1 MFCVNTSH
9 PQFKVLLEQTGLH
22 PDLLKAEVSI
32 WMDQNNSDSFPT
44 TEDLQLAQM
53 TASERAM
60 DPMAE
65 WLAEFDTLEEPVFE
79 QSTNELI
86 TDFYDLPSSWEHQ
99 TDRDQTT
106 EIDDHTLFNLMNNE
120 SISITPENKRKLA
133 VNAKALGKN
142 EAYRDYFEQNGVVRP
157 ASIVLDK
164 LEQRYSPSVEET
176 YEGALETD
184 AVIEDDFVKDF
195 QRIVQTEN
203 SKKAIQKIQQL
214 SAQLGIEA
222 EIVLPEELES
232 RFGITQPGVKGFYKN
247 GKVYLVEGAFDESTV
262 FHEFCHPII
271 KSIAKENPNL
281 FLGLYQEV
289 LNTPEGQQIFKALT
303 GESADYA
310 VNSPEFMEEVIVK
323 ALDEKNKV
331 PRSVIQNIL
340 FHIKQFLRK
349 MLGKKINISKLE
361 ATTSLAEMLDMI
373 NEGGEFILD
382 KDFLDKNDII
392 MFSREYDAEVDAIIN
407 NSKEETQLIIND
419 YYNMVSTQLG
429 NLLKDESIY
438 AFIKEELATDNFD
451 GDLQILRKML
461 DAITTSDRT
470 KMANL
475 PLELLD
481 QVTDLELIKNR
492 LDAFVGSLVQ
502 GGKIMDKFDK
512 KLADL
517 EANKVTTND
526 DFDALFAL
534 ETYID
539 DWKKFL
545 FALRDGGKIIQSATA
560 TKSEIE
566 ISDIYSGVSNP
577 IGLKVAGLAE
587 KINGLSNRV
596 NNLKVEST
604 ANVLYENLA
613 KRYTNVRDQFLADM
627 DVAKKAGNM
636 SEYNKL
642 HEEYYG
648 LTLEELDELNFL
660 KTQPATPQRNARL
673 DFLTN
678 KYYEG
683 KELKKEAFVAAL
695 KNKLEDSTWMNG
707 MFESY
712 MQNQD
717 KIVSSFA
724 DYVNNFLQEVNG
736 NVNAIEAD
744 FMEGLKPLLKAAGFD
759 NHFFGEARLGR
770 TIQHTNVTFEKDDE
784 GNIKEFEE
792 YAFISNFTG
801 HEFELAKLNQDVVNA
816 KQKWQATND
825 DADYDL
831 YIQAEFALEDYR
843 NDYMTQANIPEYYE
857 AEKLFRTPA
866 GIEAK
871 KRRDEIF
878 EEMRLQKENFVKDPT
893 DAKANAELKRLW
905 YEYQQLQSSYDLNG
919 DKKTNSFVDASGK
932 TVVTNDLAIAEVFQN
947 YSEQTKDF
955 HDYVEIEGAFDL
967 ELEKLEDYLIN
978 VLKHTRGSEAFEQM
992 RNDWIKNNTTV
1003 EIEESYFD
1011 TRKELIEEKQAILAR
1026 MLAANKNIADTSPL
1040 YDKIY
1045 AILKKTKDDV
1055 GEYDGNVLTDNEQ
1068 ATITA
1073 LHEEIIEAEETLYTM
1088 SGLSK
1093 EELRH
1098 YGELRD
1104 YYDYYNDFKT
1114 DQDKA
1119 DYKDYEDRMRRGLLI
1134 FGITP
1139 GQLARVQEIDKE
1151 LRSTVRSESTDT
1163 YLNKF
1168 LELVKLNDESMEIL
1182 EKFVYDIDN
1191 GTSIEDGDPLT
1202 HEHMNK
1208 LLENIDVVT
1217 KIAEKNKDF
1226 KDWFD
1231 RNHYTTLIP
1240 FRDENGQVDG
1250 EQEIWRKSAAWQYSK
1265 PSDPNMYKKKPLY
1278 SKTTGSLIG
1287 FLEVDGVFRVPNIGF
1302 KTRVVKPEY
1311 QTEIVERDYVD
1322 ASGNLILA
1330 NVDNRGRFL
1339 PRENGKDN
1347 HLIDANYRK
1356 MFETNRKLFDLMLYV
1371 KNQYLDNQKG
1381 LDASQKR
1388 YLTYPAIRRSKL
1400 EGVTSPRAFL
1410 SRLWES
1416 ISSIFGSRVD
1426 DFEEGLRMGGIDS
1439 QDQYNT
1445 LTRPISGNYK
1455 LNKDFVSLNIIKS
1468 MGIQLYSIETFK
1480 AYRKSNSLANML
1492 KSTLEKF
1499 GVAPAAQNMQNK
1511 AKTLL
1516 RFTEKGDVQRSNR
1529 LKQIDALIAKN
1540 FKGQQLVNVNS
1551 KFVRFMNLGM
1561 QRTSALTSF
1570 MAFAGNIYS
1579 STKNFV
1585 GGEMQLIIKAASDF
1599 KTFNLANLT
1608 AASRPAGIAMRK
1620 ILSSSFSNKQKD
1632 VQLQLLYVMDAVPG
1646 LYERRVGDQGS
1657 RTVSQSFKKGEFL
1670 FVDRK
1675 TLTDSVALHQFY
1687 AILLNNKFKLN
1698 GKKIALHK
1706 AIELVNGRIQT
1717 KPGVP
1722 KEFSISYDAEGKIV
1736 LGSKI
1741 KDLMNV
1747 QQGMLLKT
1755 TGVANSFST
1764 PELYR
1769 YTLGRF
1775 ATNMMR
1781 FFVPMAQDRYQIGT
1795 KKGAAKR
1802 ALTLKASKR
1811 VNLYTQRAEIGTLV
1825 GALEGAKLLIQS
1837 RSYKALPYASKVAL
1851 LGTLTGYAIKILL
1864 DLLIRK
1870 GIVFNN
1876 DDDDPQ
1882 SEFSYDPEDEHIFR
1896 KLNASTGLPSAPFV
1910 DKRYTPESG
1919 FRFDKSDYWKMQG
1932 LRLALGAQQELETFD
1947 ILNAVKTTKNL
1958 ITFKSPLQEGGMGK
1972 IVDLFDYGSQSL
1984 SGEPDAYDR
1993 AAGPYT
1999 WQQKGED
2006 KFWNTAFKLVS
2017 LSGKL
2022 IAPAYA
2028 IEQEQKGLKKKGGN

>member
-22 PDLLKAEVSI
+22 PDLLKAEISI
-32 WMDQNNSDSFPT
+32 WMDQTNSDSFPT
-44 TEDLQLAQM
+44 AEDLQLAQM

-60 DPMAE
+60 DPMVE
-65 WLAEFDTLEEPVFE
+65 WLSEFDTIEEPIFE
-79 QSTNELI
+79 NESSQELI
-86 TDFYDLPSSWEHQ
+86 TDFYDLPVSWEHEK
-99 TDRDQTT
+99 DRDQTT
-106 EIDDHTLFNLMNNE
+106 EINDHTLFNLMNNP
-120 SISITPENKRKLA
+120 SIVITAENKKKLA
-133 VNAKALGKN
+133 INAKALGKN

-164 LEQRYSPSVEET
+164 LEQRYSPAVEQT
-176 YEGALETD
+176 YEGALEVD
-184 AVIEDDFVKDF
+184 AVTEADFVKDF

-203 SKKAIQKIQQL
+203 SKKAIKKIQKL
-214 SAQLGIEA
+214 STQLGIEA
-222 EIVLPEELES
+222 EFILPEELES
-232 RFGITQPGVKGFYKN
+232 RFGITKPGVKGFFKN
-247 GKVYLVEGAFDESTV
+247 GKVYLVEGAFDQSDV

-271 KSIAKENPNL
+271 MSMAKDNPDL
-281 FLGLYQEV
+281 FLKLYQEV
-289 LNTPEGQQIFKALT
+289 LSTPEGKQIFKALT
-303 GESADYA
+303 GKSADYA

-331 PRSVIQNIL
+331 PRSIIQNIL
-340 FHIKQFLRK
+340 FYIKQFLRK
-349 MLGKKINISKLE
+349 KFGKKINISKLE
-361 ATTSLAEMLDMI
+361 STTSLSEMLDMI

-382 KDFLDKNDII
+382 KDFLNMNDII
-392 MFSREYDAEVDAIIN
+392 MFSREFDAEVDAIIN

-438 AFIKEELATDNFD
+438 AFIKDELATDNFD

-481 QVTDLELIKNR
+481 SKTDLELIKDR

-502 GGKIMDKFDK
+502 GGKVMDKFDK

-517 EANKVTTND
+517 EANNVTTND

-539 DWKKFL
+539 DWKNFL
-545 FALRDGGKIIQSATA
+545 SALKAGGKIIQSETA
-560 TKSEIE
+560 TKAEVQ
-566 ISDIYSGVSNP
+566 ISDVYGGVNNP
-577 IGLKVAGLAE
+577 IGLKVTELSGR
-587 KINGLSNRV
+587 INNLNKRV
-596 NNLKVEST
+596 VNLKVNAT
-604 ANVLYENLA
+604 ADLLYENLA
-613 KRYTNVRDQFLADM
+613 KKYESVRDGFLTDM
-627 DVAKKAGNM
+627 AAAKKAGNL

-648 LTLEELDELNFL
+648 VTLEELDELNFL

-673 DFLTN
+673 DFLTT

-695 KNKLEDSTWMNG
+695 KNKLEDSTWSNG

-717 KIVSSFA
+717 KVVSSFA
-724 DYVNNFLQEVNG
+724 DYVNNFLLEVNG

-770 TIQHTNVTFEKDDE
+770 AIQHTNISFEKDEE

-801 HEFELAKLNQDVVNA
+801 HEFELAKLNQDVKNA

-831 YIQAEFALEDYR
+831 YIQAEFALEDYH

-871 KRRDEIF
+871 KRRDDLF
-878 EEMRLQKENFVKDPT
+878 EEIRLQKENFVSDPT
-893 DAKANAELKRLW
+893 DRKANAELKRLW
-905 YEYQQLQSSYDLNG
+905 YEYQQMQSLYDLDGN
-919 DKKTNSFVDASGK
+919 KKKGI
-932 TVVTNDLAIAEVFQN
+932 DLEVAQVFQA

-955 HDYVEIEGAFDL
+955 HEYVEIDGAFDL

-978 VLKHTRGSEAFEQM
+978 VLKYTRGSEAFEQE

-1003 EIEESYFD
+1003 EIEEGYFD
-1011 TRKELIEEKQAILAR
+1011 QRKSLVEEKQTILAK
-1026 MLAANKNIADTSPL
+1026 LIAANKNIADTAPL
-1040 YDKIY
+1040 YDQIY

-1068 ATITA
+1068 STITA
-1073 LHEEIIEAEETLYTM
+1073 LHEEIIEAEETLYTV

-1104 YYDYYNDFKT
+1104 YYDYYNKFRN

-1119 DYKDYEDRMRRGLLI
+1119 DYKDYEARMRRGLLI

-1139 GQLARVQEIDKE
+1139 AQLARVQEIDKE
-1151 LRSTVRSESTDT
+1151 LRSTVTSESTDT

-1202 HEHMNK
+1202 HEHMSK
-1208 LLENIDVVT
+1208 LLEKMDVVSE
-1217 KIAEKNKDF
+1217 ISAKNKDF
-1226 KDWFD
+1226 KEWFN
-1231 RNHYTTLIP
+1231 RNHYNTLIP

-1250 EQEIWRKSAAWQYSK
+1250 EQQIWRKSSAWQYSK

-1302 KTRVVKPEY
+1302 KTRVVKPQY

-1322 ASGNLILA
+1322 KATGKLVLA

-1339 PRENGKDN
+1339 PRENGKDD

-1356 MFETNRKLFDLMLYV
+1356 MFETNRSLFDLMLYT

-1400 EGVTSPRAFL
+1400 EGASTPRAFL
-1410 SRLWES
+1410 NRIWES
-1416 ISSIFGSRVD
+1416 ITSIFGSRVD

-1492 KSTLEKF
+1492 KSTLERF
-1499 GVAPAAQNMQNK
+1499 GVSPAAQTMQNK

-1516 RFTEKGDVQRSNR
+1516 RFTEKSDVQRSNR

-1585 GGEMQLIIKAASDF
+1585 GGEMQLIMKAASDF

-1608 AASRPAGIAMRK
+1608 AASRPAGIALRK
-1620 ILSSSFSNKQKD
+1620 IMSSSFSNKQKD
-1632 VQLQLLYVMDAVPG
+1632 VQLQLVYVMDAVPG
-1646 LYERRVGDQGS
+1646 LLERRVGDQGS

-1675 TLTDSVALHQFY
+1675 GLTDSVALHQFY
-1687 AILLNNKFKLN
+1687 AILLKNKFELN
-1698 GKKIALHK
+1698 GKKVALHK

-1722 KEFSISYDAEGKIV
+1722 KEFSISYDAEGNIV

-1741 KDLMNV
+1741 KDLMNL

-1755 TGVANSFST
+1755 TGMANSFST

-1795 KKGAAKR
+1795 KKGFAKR
-1802 ALTLKASKR
+1802 ALTLKAGKR
-1811 VNLYTQRAEIGTLV
+1811 VNLYTQRAEVGTLV
-1825 GALEGAKLLIQS
+1825 GALEGAKLLVQS

-1851 LGTLTGYAIKILL
+1851 LGTIVGYAMKILL

-1882 SEFSYDPEDEHIFR
+1882 SEFSYDPEDEHIYR
-1896 KLNASTGLPSAPFV
+1896 KLNASTGIPQTPFV
-1910 DKRYTPESG
+1910 DKRYTPASG
-1919 FRFDKSDYWKMQG
+1919 VRFDRSDYWKMQG
-1932 LRLALGAQQELETFD
+1932 LRLALGSQQELETFD
-1947 ILNAVKTTKNL
+1947 PLMAFKTAKNL

-1972 IVDLFDYGSQSL
+1972 IVDLLDYGQQGL
-1984 SGEPDAYDR
+1984 SGEPDEYDR

-2017 LSGKL
+2017 ISGKL

-2028 IEQEQKGLKKKGGN
+2028 IEQEQKGLKSK

>member
-22 PDLLKAEVSI
+22 PDLLKAEISI

-44 TEDLQLAQM
+44 AEELQLAQM
-53 TASERAM
+53 TATERAM
-60 DPMAE
+60 DPMVE
-65 WLAEFDTLEEPVFE
+65 WLSEFDTLEEPNFE
-79 QSTNELI
+79 NDLSQELI
-86 TDFYDLPSSWEHQ
+86 TNFYDLPASWEHEK
-99 TDRDQTT
+99 DRDQTT
-106 EIDDHTLFNLMNNE
+106 EINDHTLFNLMNNS
-120 SISITPENKRKLA
+120 SISITPENKRKLTI
-133 VNAKALGKN
+133 NAKVVGKK
-142 EAYRDYFEQNGVVRP
+142 EAYRDYFEQNEVVRP
-157 ASIVLDK
+157 ANIVLDK
-164 LEQRYSPSVEET
+164 LEQRYSPAIELPFEDT
-176 YEGALETD
+176 LEGD
-184 AVIEDDFVKDF
+184 AVSEEDFIKDF

-203 SKKAIQKIQQL
+203 SKKAIEKIQKMSL
-214 SAQLGIEA
+214 QLGVEA

-232 RFGITQPGVKGFYKN
+232 RFGITQPGVKGFFKN
-247 GKVYLVEGAFDESTV
+247 GKVYLVEGAFDENTV
-262 FHEFCHPII
+262 FHEFAHPII
-271 KSIAKENPNL
+271 KSMANQNPDL

-303 GESADYA
+303 GESSDYA

-323 ALDEKNKV
+323 ALDEKNQV
-331 PRSVIQNIL
+331 PRTVIQNIL
-340 FHIKQFLRK
+340 FQIKQFLRK

-361 ATTSLAEMLDMI
+361 ATTSLKELLDMI

-382 KDFLDKNDII
+382 KDFLDKSDII
-392 MFSREYDAEVDAIIN
+392 MFSREYDAEVDAIVN

-429 NLLKDESIY
+429 NLLKEESIY

-481 QVTDLELIKNR
+481 SKTDLELIKDR

-502 GGKIMDKFDK
+502 GGKVMDKFDK

-539 DWKKFL
+539 DWKNFL
-545 FALRDGGKIIQSATA
+545 SSLSTGGKIIQSETA
-560 TKSEIE
+560 TKSEVQISE
-566 ISDIYSGVSNP
+566 IYADPNNP
-577 IGLKVAGLAE
+577 IGQKISQLNF
-587 KINGLSNRV
+587 KINQLYNRV
-596 NNLKVEST
+596 SNLKADST
-604 ANVLYENLA
+604 AELLYENLS
-613 KRYTNVRDQFLADM
+613 KKYEQVRDGFLEGMAN
-627 DVAKKAGNM
+627 AKKTGNM

-673 DFLTN
+673 DALTK

-683 KELKKEAFVAAL
+683 KELKKEAFIAAL
-695 KNKLEDSTWMNG
+695 KNKLEDSTWANG

-759 NHFFGEARLGR
+759 NRFFGEARLGR
-770 TIQHTNVTFEKDDE
+770 AIQHTNITFEKDDE

-801 HEFELAKLNQDVVNA
+801 HEFELEKLKQDVKNA
-816 KQKWQATND
+816 KQKWQATNN

-831 YIQAEFALEDYR
+831 YIQAEFALEDYH
-843 NDYMTQANIPEYYE
+843 NDYMTQENIPEYYE

-878 EEMRLQKENFVKDPT
+878 EEMRLQKENFVHDPT
-893 DAKANAELKRLW
+893 DRKANAELKRLW
-905 YEYQQLQSSYDLNG
+905 YEYQQMQSLYDLNG
-919 DKKTNSFVDASGK
+919 NKKTGL
-932 TVVTNDLAIAEVFQN
+932 DLEVAQVFQDYN
-947 YSEQTKDF
+947 EQTKDF
-955 HDYVEIEGAFDL
+955 HEYVEVDQMFDL
-967 ELEKLEDYLIN
+967 ELEKLENYLIN
-978 VLKHTRGSEAFEQM
+978 VLKYTRGSKAFDEE
-992 RNDWIKNNTTV
+992 RNNWIKNNTTV

-1011 TRKELIEEKQAILAR
+1011 KRKTLLEEKQTILAP
-1026 MLAANKNIADTSPL
+1026 MIAANKNIADTTPL
-1040 YDKIY
+1040 YDQIY
-1045 AILKKTKDDV
+1045 AILKKTKNDV

-1073 LHEEIIEAEETLYTM
+1073 LHEEITEAEETLYTI

-1098 YGELRD
+1098 YNELRD
-1104 YYDYYNDFKT
+1104 YYDYYNKFKT
-1114 DQDKA
+1114 KQDES

-1139 GQLARVQEIDKE
+1139 GQLTRVQEIDKE
-1151 LRSTVRSESTDT
+1151 LRSTVTSESTDT
-1163 YLNKF
+1163 YLNRF
-1168 LELVKLNDESMEIL
+1168 LELVKLNDESLEIL

-1202 HEHMNK
+1202 HEHISK
-1208 LLENIDVVT
+1208 LLEKMDVVSQ
-1217 KIAEKNKDF
+1217 ISAKNKNFDE
-1226 KDWFD
+1226 WFN
-1231 RNHYTTLIP
+1231 RNHYNTFIP

-1287 FLEVDGVFRVPNIGF
+1287 FLEVDGIYRVPNIGF

-1311 QTEIVERDYVD
+1311 QTEIIERDYID
-1322 ASGNLILA
+1322 ANGNLILA

-1339 PRENGKDN
+1339 PRENGKDD

-1356 MFETNRKLFDLMLYV
+1356 MFETNRPLFDLMLYV
-1371 KNQYLDNQKG
+1371 KNQYLDNQRG

-1388 YLTYPAIRRSKL
+1388 YLSYPAIRRSRL
-1400 EGVTSPRAFL
+1400 EGVTTPRAFL
-1410 SRLWES
+1410 NRFLES
-1416 ISSIFGSRVD
+1416 ITSIFSSRVD
-1426 DFEEGLRMGGIDS
+1426 DFEEGLRMGGIDG

-1480 AYRKSNSLANML
+1480 AFRKSNSLANML
-1492 KSTLEKF
+1492 KSTLEKY
-1499 GVAPAAQNMQNK
+1499 GVSPAAQNMRNK

-1516 RFTEKGDVQRSNR
+1516 RFTEKSDVERSNR
-1529 LKQIDALIAKN
+1529 IKQIDALIAKN

-1551 KFVRFMNLGM
+1551 KFVRFMNLAM
-1561 QRTSALTSF
+1561 QRSSTLTSF
-1570 MAFAGNIYS
+1570 MAFAGNIFS

-1585 GGEMQLIIKAASDF
+1585 GGEMQLIIKAASDP
-1599 KTFNLANLT
+1599 KTFNLANLI
-1608 AASRPAGIAMRK
+1608 AASRPASIALRK
-1620 ILSSSFSNKQKD
+1620 IMSSSFSNKQKD
-1632 VQLQLLYVMDAVPG
+1632 VQLQLIYVMDVVPG
-1646 LYERRVGDQGS
+1646 LLERRVGDQGS
-1657 RTVSQSFKKGEFL
+1657 RTVSQSLKKGEFL

-1675 TLTDSVALHQFY
+1675 GLTDSVALHQFY
-1687 AILLNNKFKLN
+1687 AILLKNKFEFN
-1698 GKKIALHK
+1698 GKKVALHK
-1706 AIELVNGRIQT
+1706 AVELVNGRIQT

-1722 KEFSISYDAEGKIV
+1722 KEFSISYDSEGRIV
-1736 LGSKI
+1736 LGTKI
-1741 KDLMNV
+1741 RELMNI

-1755 TGVANSFST
+1755 TGMANSFST

-1781 FFVPMAQDRYQIGT
+1781 FFVPMAQDRYQMGT
-1795 KKGAAKR
+1795 NKGFVKR
-1802 ALTLKASKR
+1802 ALALKASKR
-1811 VNLYTQRAEIGTLV
+1811 INLYTQRAEVGTLV
-1825 GALEGAKLLIQS
+1825 GALEGAKLLLQS

-1851 LGTLTGYAIKILL
+1851 LGTIAGYAIKIML
-1864 DLLIRK
+1864 DMLIRK

-1896 KLNASTGLPSAPFV
+1896 KLNASTGLPSVPFV
-1910 DKRYTPESG
+1910 DKRYTPVSG
-1919 FRFDKSDYWKMQG
+1919 VRFDRSDYWKMQG
-1932 LRLALGAQQELETFD
+1932 LRLALGSQQELETFD
-1947 ILNAVKTTKNL
+1947 PLMASKTVKNL

-1972 IVDLFDYGSQSL
+1972 VIDLADFGYQTL
-1984 SGEPDAYDR
+1984 SGEPDVYDR

-2006 KFWNTAFKLVS
+2006 KFWNAAFKLIS

-2022 IAPAYA
+2022 PAPAYA
-2028 IEQEQKGLKKKGGN
+2028 IEQEQKGLKNK

>member
-44 TEDLQLAQM
+44 MEDLQLAQM

-65 WLAEFDTLEEPVFE
+65 WLSEFDTLEEPIFE
-79 QSTNELI
+79 ESSDDLI
-86 TDFYDLPSSWEHQ
+86 TDFYDLPSSWEHP

-106 EIDDHTLFNLMNNE
+106 EIDDNNLFNLMNNE

-133 VNAKALGKN
+133 ANAKALGKN

-164 LEQRYSPSVEET
+164 LEQRYSPVAEES
-176 YEGALETD
+176 YEGNLEAD
-184 AVIEDDFVKDF
+184 AVTEDDFVKDF

-203 SKKAIQKIQQL
+203 SKKAIEKIRKL

-289 LNTPEGQQIFKALT
+289 LSTPEGQQIFKALT

-331 PRSVIQNIL
+331 PKSVIQNIL
-340 FHIKQFLRK
+340 FQIKQFLRK

-361 ATTSLAEMLDMI
+361 STTSLAEMLDMI

-382 KDFLDKNDII
+382 KDFLNKNDII
-392 MFSREYDAEVDAIIN
+392 MFSREFDAEVDAIIAG
-407 NSKEETQLIIND
+407 SREEAQLIIND
-419 YYNMVSTQLG
+419 YYNMVSSQLG

-481 QVTDLELIKNR
+481 DVTDIELIKDR

-502 GGKIMDKFDK
+502 GGKVMDKFDK

-539 DWKKFL
+539 DWQKFL
-545 FALRDGGKIIQSATA
+545 SALNIGGKIIQSETA
-560 TKSEIE
+560 TKPEVVIG
-566 ISDIYSGVSNP
+566 DIYSGTNNP
-577 IGLKVAGLAE
+577 IGLKVTALTT
-587 KINGLSNRV
+587 KINKLQERV
-596 NNLKVEST
+596 SKLKVDST
-604 ANVLYENLA
+604 ADLLYENLA
-613 KRYTNVRDQFLADM
+613 KRYDNIKDGFLADM
-627 DVAKKAGNM
+627 DAAKKAGNM

-648 LTLEELDELNFL
+648 VTLEELDELNFL
-660 KTQPATPQRNARL
+660 KTQPATPDRNRRL
-673 DFLTN
+673 DFLSD
-678 KYYEG
+678 KYLSG
-683 KELKKEAFVAAL
+683 KELKKESLMAAL

-707 MFESY
+707 MFESA

-717 KIVSSFA
+717 KVVSSFA

-759 NHFFGEARLGR
+759 NHFFGEARLGKA
-770 TIQHTNVTFEKDDE
+770 IQHTNVTFEKDDE

-792 YAFISNFTG
+792 YAIASNFTG
-801 HEFELAKLNQDVVNA
+801 HEFELAKLDQDVKNA
-816 KQKWQATND
+816 KEKWQATNVPT
-825 DADYDL
+825 DYDL
-831 YIQAEFALEDYR
+831 YIQAEFALEDFK

-857 AEKLFRTPA
+857 AEKLFRTIA

-878 EEMRLQKENFVKDPT
+878 EEMRLQKDNFVNDPT

-905 YEYQQLQSSYDLNG
+905 YEYQQMQSEYDLNG
-919 DKKTNSFVDASGK
+919 DKKTGL
-932 TVVTNDLAIAEVFQN
+932 DLEVAQVFKN

-955 HDYVEIEGAFDL
+955 HEYVEVDGMFDL

-978 VLKHTRGSEAFEQM
+978 VLKYTRGSEAFEQK

-1003 EIEESYFD
+1003 EVEESYFD
-1011 TRKELIEEKQAILAR
+1011 RRKGLVEEKQTILAR
-1026 MLAANKNIADTSPL
+1026 MIAANKNIADTAPL
-1040 YDKIY
+1040 YEQIY

-1055 GEYDGNVLTDNEQ
+1055 GEYDGNVLTENEQ
-1068 ATITA
+1068 STITA
-1073 LHEEIIEAEETLYTM
+1073 LHEEIVEAEETLYTI

-1104 YYDYYNDFKT
+1104 YYDYYNKFKT

-1163 YLNKF
+1163 YLNRF

-1208 LLENIDVVT
+1208 LLENIDVVSE
-1217 KIAEKNKDF
+1217 ISAKNKDF

-1231 RNHYTTLIP
+1231 RNHYNTMIP

-1322 ASGNLILA
+1322 KTTGELVLA

-1388 YLTYPAIRRSKL
+1388 YLSYPAIRRSKL
-1400 EGVTSPRAFL
+1400 EGVSTPRAFL
-1410 SRLWES
+1410 SRIWES
-1416 ISSIFGSRVD
+1416 IASIFGSRVD

-1468 MGIQLYSIETFK
+1468 MGIQLYSIETYK

-1511 AKTLL
+1511 TKTLL
-1516 RFTEKGDVQRSNR
+1516 RFTEKSDVQRSNR

-1551 KFVRFMNLGM
+1551 KFVRFANLGM

-1585 GGEMQLIIKAASDF
+1585 GGEMQLIIKAASDY

-1608 AASRPAGIAMRK
+1608 AASRPAGIALRK
-1620 ILSSSFSNKQKD
+1620 LMSSSFSNKQKD
-1632 VQLQLLYVMDAVPG
+1632 VQLQLIYVMDAVPG
-1646 LYERRVGDQGS
+1646 LLERRVGDQGS
-1657 RTVSQSFKKGEFL
+1657 RTVAQSVKKGEFL

-1675 TLTDSVALHQFY
+1675 GLTDSVALHQFY
-1687 AILLNNKFKLN
+1687 AILLKNKFELN

-1736 LGSKI
+1736 LGNKI

-1755 TGVANSFST
+1755 TGMANAFST

-1781 FFVPMAQDRYQIGT
+1781 FFVPMAQDRYQMGT
-1795 KKGAAKR
+1795 KKGFAKR
-1802 ALTLKASKR
+1802 ALTLKANKR
-1811 VNLYTQRAEIGTLV
+1811 INLYTQRAEVGTLI
-1825 GALEGAKLLIQS
+1825 GALEGAKLLVQS

-1851 LGTLTGYAIKILL
+1851 LGTLAGYAIKILL

-1896 KLNASTGLPSAPFV
+1896 KLNASSGLPNAPFV
-1910 DKRYTPESG
+1910 DKRFTPASG
-1919 FRFDKSDYWKMQG
+1919 VRFDKSDYWKMQG
-1932 LRLALGAQQELETFD
+1932 LRLALGSQMELETFD
-1947 ILNAVKTTKNL
+1947 PLTAFKTTKNL

-1972 IVDLFDYGSQSL
+1972 IIDLVDYAVQSA
-1984 SGEPDAYDR
+1984 SGTPDEYDR

-2006 KFWNTAFKLVS
+2006 KWWNAAFKLIS

-2028 IEQEQKGLKKKGGN
+2028 IEQEQKGIKNK

>member
-1 MFCVNTSH
+1 MFCINTSH
-9 PQFKVLLEQTGLH
+9 PQFKVLLEETGLH

-44 TEDLQLAQM
+44 IEDLQLAQM

-60 DPMAE
+60 DPMTE
-65 WLAEFDTLEEPVFE
+65 WLGEFDTFEEPVFE
-79 QSTNELI
+79 ESSQELI
-86 TDFYDLPSSWEHQ
+86 TDFYDLKSSWEHQ

-106 EIDDHTLFNLMNNE
+106 EIDDNNLFNLMNNE

-133 VNAKALGKN
+133 VNVKALGKN

-164 LEQRYSPSVEET
+164 LEQRYSPGIEQT
-176 YEGALETD
+176 YEGDLETD
-184 AVIEDDFVKDF
+184 AITEDDFVKDF

-214 SAQLGIEA
+214 STQLGIEA
-222 EIVLPEELES
+222 EIILPEELES
-232 RFGITQPGVKGFYKN
+232 RFGITKPGVKGFFKN

-262 FHEFCHPII
+262 FHEFAHSII

-281 FLGLYQEV
+281 FLSLYQEV

-310 VNSPEFMEEVIVK
+310 VNSPEFMEEVIVQ

-349 MLGKKINISKLE
+349 MLGKKINIAKLE
-361 ATTSLAEMLDMI
+361 STTSLAELLDMI

-382 KDFLDKNDII
+382 KDFLEKNDII
-392 MFSREYDAEVDAIIN
+392 MFSREYDAEVDAIISN
-407 NSKEETQLIIND
+407 KKYQEETQLIIND
-419 YYNMVSTQLG
+419 YYNMVSSQLG

-481 QVTDLELIKNR
+481 QATDIELIKDR

-502 GGKIMDKFDK
+502 GGAVMDKFDK

-517 EANKVTTND
+517 EVNKVTTND

-539 DWKKFL
+539 DWKNFL
-545 FALRDGGKIIQSATA
+545 FALRGGGKIIQSETA
-560 TKSEIE
+560 TKSQVE
-566 ISDIYSGVSNP
+566 ISDIYSGAGNP
-577 IGLKVAGLAE
+577 IGLKVGELAE
-587 KINGLSNRV
+587 KINRLSNRV
-596 NNLKVEST
+596 NSLKVEAT
-604 ANVLYENLA
+604 ADVLYENLA
-613 KRYTNVRDQFLADM
+613 KRYTNIREQFLAGM

-673 DFLTN
+673 DLLTK

-683 KELKKEAFVAAL
+683 RELKKEAFVAAL
-695 KNKLEDSTWMNG
+695 KNELEDSTWMNG

-717 KIVSSFA
+717 KIVSSFVN
-724 DYVNNFLQEVNG
+724 YVNNFLQEVNG

-770 TIQHTNVTFEKDDE
+770 VIQHTNITFEKDDE

-801 HEFELAKLNQDVVNA
+801 HEFELAKLNQDVLNA

-825 DADYDL
+825 NADYGL
-831 YIQAEFALEDYR
+831 YIQAEFALEDFK
-843 NDYMTQANIPEYYE
+843 NDYMTQENIPEYYE

-878 EEMRLQKENFVKDPT
+878 EEMRLQKGNFVNDPT
-893 DAKANAELKRLW
+893 DPKANAELKRLW
-905 YEYQQLQSSYDLNG
+905 YEYQQMQSLYDLNG
-919 DKKTNSFVDASGK
+919 DKKTNSFVNKNGI
-932 TVVTNDLAIAEVFQN
+932 TIITNDLDVAQVFQD
-947 YSEQTKDF
+947 YREKTKDF
-955 HDYVEIEGAFDL
+955 HEYVEIPEAFDL

-978 VLKHTRGSEAFEQM
+978 VLKYTRGEEAFEQK

-1011 TRKELIEEKQAILAR
+1011 ARKELIEEKQAILAP
-1026 MLAANKNIADTSPL
+1026 MLAANKNIADTAPL
-1040 YDKIY
+1040 YDQIY

-1055 GEYDGNVLTDNEQ
+1055 GEYDGNVLTKNEQ
-1068 ATITA
+1068 KTITA
-1073 LHEEIIEAEETLYTM
+1073 LHEEIVESEREVYTL
-1088 SGLSK
+1088 SGLSLN
-1093 EELRH
+1093 ELSH

-1104 YYDYYNDFKT
+1104 YYDYYNKFKT

-1134 FGITP
+1134 FNITP
-1139 GQLARVQEIDKE
+1139 GQLARVQKIDKE
-1151 LRSTVRSESTDT
+1151 LRSTVRSESTNT

-1168 LELVKLNDESMEIL
+1168 LEIVKLNDESMEIL

-1208 LLENIDVVT
+1208 LLENMDV
-1217 KIAEKNKDF
+1217 IINIIQKNNEF
-1226 KDWFD
+1226 KKWFE

-1250 EQEIWRKSAAWQYSK
+1250 EKEIWRKSAAWQYSK

-1302 KTRVVKPEY
+1302 KTRVVKAEY

-1322 ASGNLILA
+1322 KTTGELVLA

-1388 YLTYPAIRRSKL
+1388 YLSYPSIRRSKL
-1400 EGVTSPRAFL
+1400 ENLTTPRAFF

-1416 ISSIFGSRVD
+1416 ITSIFGSRED

-1492 KSTLEKF
+1492 KSTIEKF
-1499 GVAPAAQNMQNK
+1499 GVAPAAQSMRNK

-1551 KFVRFMNLGM
+1551 KFVRFANLALS
-1561 QRTSALTSF
+1561 RSSALSAF
-1570 MAFAGNIYS
+1570 KAFAGNFYS
-1579 STKNFV
+1579 STKNLT
-1585 GGEMQLIIKAASDF
+1585 GGISQLIIKAASDP
-1599 KTFNLANLT
+1599 KIFNLANLA
-1608 AASRPAGIAMRK
+1608 AASRPASIALRK

-1632 VQLQLLYVMDAVPG
+1632 VQLQLIYVMDAVPG
-1646 LYERRVGDQGS
+1646 LLERRVGDQGS
-1657 RTVSQSFKKGEFL
+1657 RTVFQSFKKGDVF
-1670 FVDRK
+1670 FVDR
-1675 TLTDSVALHQFY
+1675 TAFTDEIALLQFY
-1687 AILLNNKFKLN
+1687 AILLKNKFEFN

-1717 KPGVP
+1717 KPSVP
-1722 KEFSISYDAEGKIV
+1722 IEFSISYDDKGKIV
-1736 LGSKI
+1736 LGDRIKKI
-1741 KDLMNV
+1741 MNIH
-1747 QQGMLLKT
+1747 QGVLLKT
-1755 TGVANSFST
+1755 TGIANSFST

-1775 ATNMMR
+1775 ATSMLR
-1781 FFVPMAQDRYQIGT
+1781 FFFPMIQDRSQVGT
-1795 KKGAAKR
+1795 GKGFVKR
-1802 ALTLKASKR
+1802 TLTLKANKR
-1811 VNLYTQRAEIGTLV
+1811 INLYTERAEIGTVV
-1825 GALEGAKLLIQS
+1825 GALESIRLLLQPG
-1837 RSYKALPYASKVAL
+1837 SYKTLSYANKVAL
-1851 LGTLTGYAIKILL
+1851 MGTVAGIAVKILL

-1870 GIVFNN
+1870 GIVFNT

-1882 SEFSYDPEDEHIFR
+1882 SEFSYDPEDEHRFR
-1896 KLNASTGLPSAPFV
+1896 KLNASSGLPMLPFI

-1919 FRFDKSDYWKMQG
+1919 VRFDRSDYWKMQA
-1932 LRLALGAQQELETFD
+1932 LRLALGTQKEVETFD
-1947 ILNAVKTTKNL
+1947 FFNAFTTSKD
-1958 ITFKSPLQEGGMGK
+1958 IATFNSPLQEGGLFE
-1972 IVDLFDYGSQSL
+1972 IVELADYLYQTGS
-1984 SGEPDAYDR
+1984 GDPDTYDR

-1999 WQQKGED
+1999 WQQKGEN
-2006 KFWNTAFKLVS
+2006 KYRNAAFKIFTLT
-2017 LSGKL
+2017 GKL
-2022 IAPAYA
+2022 PAPAYA
-2028 IEQEQKGLKKKGGN
+2028 IEQDEKGAKKK

>member
-44 TEDLQLAQM
+44 MEELQLSQM

-65 WLAEFDTLEEPVFE
+65 WLNEFDTLEEPMFE
-79 QSTNELI
+79 TESSKELI
-86 TDFYDLPSSWEHQ
+86 DDFYDLPGGWDHQ

-106 EIDDHTLFNLMNNE
+106 EIDDNNLFNLMNNPAIE
-120 SISITPENKRKLA
+120 ISPENKSKLA
-133 VNAKALGKN
+133 INARALGKN

-164 LEQRYSPSVEET
+164 LEQRYSPIAEES
-176 YEGALETD
+176 YDGISETD
-184 AVIEDDFVKDF
+184 AISEEDFIKDF
-195 QRIVQTEN
+195 ERIVQTEN
-203 SKKAIQKIQQL
+203 SKKAIEKIQKMSL
-214 SAQLGIEA
+214 QLGVEA
-222 EIVLPEELES
+222 EIILPEELES
-232 RFGITQPGVKGFYKN
+232 RFGITQPGVKGFFKN
-247 GKVYLVEGAFDESTV
+247 GKVYLVEGAFDENTV
-262 FHEFCHPII
+262 FHEFAHPII
-271 KSIAKENPNL
+271 KSMANQNPDL

-289 LNTPEGQQIFKALT
+289 LNTPEGQKIFKELT
-303 GESADYA
+303 GESADYP

-323 ALDEKNKV
+323 ALDEKNQV
-331 PRSVIQNIL
+331 PKSVIQNIL
-340 FHIKQFLRK
+340 FQIKQFLRK

-361 ATTSLAEMLDMI
+361 STTALKDLLDMI

-382 KDFLDKNDII
+382 KDFLDKNDMI
-392 MFSREYDAEVDAIIN
+392 MFSREYDAEVDSLIN
-407 NSKEETQLIIND
+407 KSKEETQLIIND
-419 YYNMVSTQLG
+419 YYNMVSVQLG
-429 NLLKDESIY
+429 NLLKDESVY
-438 AFIKEELATDNFD
+438 ALIKDELASENFD

-461 DAITTSDRT
+461 DALTTSDRT

-475 PLELLD
+475 PLQALD
-481 QVTDLELIKNR
+481 TVTEMELIKDR
-492 LDAFVGSLVQ
+492 LNSFVSSLVQ
-502 GGKIMDKFDK
+502 GGIVMDKFDK
-512 KLADL
+512 KLSDL
-517 EANKVTTND
+517 EKNNVTTDD

-560 TKSEIE
+560 TSPEVMLGDTY
-566 ISDIYSGVSNP
+566 SDVNNP
-577 IGLKVAGLAE
+577 IGKKISELSSKINQLYNRVSALKVDATAEMLYKSLAE
-587 KINGLSNRV
+587 R
-596 NNLKVEST
+596 
-604 ANVLYENLA
+604 YE
-613 KRYTNVRDQFLADM
+613 TVRDQFLKDM
-627 DVAKKAGNM
+627 DAMKKVGNM
-636 SEYNKL
+636 TEYDKL

-660 KTQPATPQRNARL
+660 KTQSTSPQRDARL
-673 DFLTN
+673 NFLSD
-678 KYYEG
+678 KYLGG
-683 KELKKEAFVAAL
+683 KELKKDSLIALL
-695 KNKLEDSTWMNG
+695 KNKLEDSTWANG
-707 MFESY
+707 MFESN

-724 DYVNNFLQEVNG
+724 NYVNNFLQEVNG
-736 NVNAIEAD
+736 NVNAIESD
-744 FMEGLKPLLKAAGFD
+744 FMEGLQPLLKAAGFD
-759 NHFFGEARLGR
+759 NHFFGEARLGKA
-770 TIQHTNVTFEKDDE
+770 IQHTNVSFKKDDA
-784 GNIKEFEE
+784 GNITEFEE
-792 YAFISNFTG
+792 YAFISNYTG
-801 HEFELAKLNQDVVNA
+801 HEFELAKLRQDVTDA
-816 KQKWQATND
+816 KQKWQRTNND
-825 DADYDL
+825 TDYDL
-831 YIQAEFALEDYR
+831 YIQTEFALEDY
-843 NDYMTQANIPEYYE
+843 NNNYMTQANIPEYYE

-871 KRRDEIF
+871 KRRDDLF
-878 EEMRLQKENFVKDPT
+878 EEMRLQKENFAKDPT
-893 DAKANAELKRLW
+893 DAKANAELKKLW
-905 YEYQQLQSSYDLNG
+905 YEYQQMQSFYDLNG
-919 DKKTNSFVDASGK
+919 DKKTGI
-932 TVVTNDLAIAEVFQN
+932 DLQVAQVFQD

-955 HDYVEIEGAFDL
+955 HEYVEIDEAFDL

-978 VLKHTRGSEAFEQM
+978 VLKYTKGSEAFEQK

-1011 TRKELIEEKQAILAR
+1011 TRKALIEEKQTILAP
-1026 MLAANKNIADTSPL
+1026 MLAANKNIADTSPM

-1055 GEYDGNVLTDNEQ
+1055 GEYDGNILTESEQ

-1073 LHEEIIEAEETLYTM
+1073 LHEEIIEAEETLYTL

-1104 YYDYYNDFKT
+1104 YYDYYNKFKT
-1114 DQDKA
+1114 KQDET
-1119 DYKDYEDRMRRGLLI
+1119 DYKDYQDRMRRGLLI

-1139 GQLARVQEIDKE
+1139 NQLTRVQEIDKD
-1151 LRSTVRSESTDT
+1151 LRSTVTSESTDT

-1168 LELVKLNDESMEIL
+1168 LELVKLNDESLEIL
-1182 EKFVYDIDN
+1182 ESFVYDIDN

-1208 LLENIDVVT
+1208 LLENMNIVS
-1217 KIAEKNKDF
+1217 KIAAKNKDF
-1226 KDWFD
+1226 DKWFS
-1231 RNHYTTLIP
+1231 RNHYSTLIP
-1240 FRDENGQVDG
+1240 YRDENGQVDG
-1250 EQEIWRKSAAWQYSK
+1250 EQEIYRKSAAWQYSK
-1265 PSDPNMYKKKPLY
+1265 PSDPNMYKKKLMY
-1278 SKTTGSLIG
+1278 SKTTGNLIG
-1287 FLEVDGVFRVPNIGF
+1287 FLQVDGVFRVPNIGF

-1311 QTEIVERDYVD
+1311 QTVIVERDYVD
-1322 ASGNLILA
+1322 ASGNLVLA

-1356 MFETNRKLFDLMLYV
+1356 MFNENRKLFDLMLYV

-1388 YLTYPAIRRSKL
+1388 YLSYPAIRRSKL
-1400 EGVTSPRAFL
+1400 EGVSTPRAFL

-1416 ISSIFGSRVD
+1416 ISSVWGSRVD

-1445 LTRPISGNYK
+1445 LTRPISGNYQLDK
-1455 LNKDFVSLNIIKS
+1455 AFVSLNIIKS
-1468 MGIQLYSIETFK
+1468 MGIQLYSIETYK
-1480 AYRKSNSLANML
+1480 ALRKSNSLANML
-1492 KSTLEKF
+1492 KSSLEKF
-1499 GVAPAAQNMQNK
+1499 GVAPAAQNILNK
-1511 AKTLL
+1511 TKTLL

-1551 KFVRFMNLGM
+1551 KFVRFSNLAISRFSG
-1561 QRTSALTSF
+1561 LTAF
-1570 MAFAGNIYS
+1570 MAFAGNVYS

-1585 GGEMQLIIKAASDF
+1585 GGELQLIIKAASDY
-1599 KTFNLANLT
+1599 KTFNLANLS
-1608 AASRPAGIAMRK
+1608 AASRPAGIALRK
-1620 ILSSSFSNKQKD
+1620 IMGSSFSNKQKD

-1670 FVDRK
+1670 YVDRK
-1675 TLTDSVALHQFY
+1675 GLTDSVALHQFY
-1687 AILLNNKFKLN
+1687 AILLKNKFEFN
-1698 GKKIALHK
+1698 GKKIPLHK
-1706 AIELVNGRIQT
+1706 GIELVNGRIQT

-1722 KEFSISYDAEGKIV
+1722 KEFSISYDAEGKVI

-1741 KDLMNV
+1741 KDLMNI

-1755 TGVANSFST
+1755 TGMANAFST

-1795 KKGAAKR
+1795 NKG
-1802 ALTLKASKR
+1802 TLKNAMKLRFNKR
-1811 VNLYTQRAEIGTLV
+1811 INLYTGRAEVGTLI
-1825 GALEGAKLLIQS
+1825 GALESTKLLLQS
-1837 RSYKALPYASKVAL
+1837 RSFKALPYASKIAL
-1851 LGTLTGYAIKILL
+1851 LGTITGYAIKILL

-1896 KLNASTGLPSAPFV
+1896 KLTASTGLPKLPFI
-1910 DKRYTPESG
+1910 DKRYYSG
-1919 FRFDKSDYWKMQG
+1919 VRFDKSDYWKMQG
-1932 LRLALGAQQELETFD
+1932 LRLALGAQMELETFD
-1947 ILNAVKTTKNL
+1947 PLTAFKTAKNL

-1972 IVDLFDYGSQSL
+1972 IIDLFDYAQQSA
-1984 SGEPDAYDR
+1984 SGDPDTYDR
-1993 AAGPYT
+1993 AAGPLT
-1999 WQQKGED
+1999 WQQKNED
-2006 KFWNTAFKLVS
+2006 KFKNAFFKL
-2017 LSGKL
+2017 LSINGKL
-2022 IAPAYA
+2022 GAPAYA
-2028 IEQEQKGLKKKGGN
+2028 IEQEQKGLKNN